1 MICLIQINRM
11 RMIILCYVLP
21 NLHREVEHQMV
32 LLANETWHNSK
43 NLCKSMRDD
52 IFGIFGDIWGL
63 GPQTF

>member
-1 MICLIQINRM
+1 
-11 RMIILCYVLP
+11 MIILCYVLP